1 MTDWV
6 RLTKTDNRP
15 VEVSLVHAHF
25 VLRDERNYATLI
37 SFGASDTIT
46 VLETPDQ
53 IFGRVVKQDAA
64 ARPIVSAAV

>member
-15 VEVSLVHAHF
+15 VEVNISHART

-37 SFGASDTIT
+37 TFGGQDSIT

-53 IFGRVVKQDAA
+53 IFGRAEKRDASVKAVA
-64 ARPIVSAAV
+64 SASI